1 MSFEITKCTHQDLDK
16 KKSNSKFELVEK
28 SMNFE
33 IPKYTHPN
41 FETEEFKNSPNVKIE
56 LVEKDG
62 VAPDNYHAMSI
73 YPEYFKINGKW
84 TLAEETRMD
93 CVPRLRDDD
102 EVEIVEF
109 RHLKVGD
116 KIIVGRT
123 EDGSEGIYLHT
134 TGFEDKKVEAENFAF
149 RGSRSRE
156 TSQTMDY
163 DQLIELL
170 KHEKEN
176 GYIVWVMGPAAVF
189 SKGARD
195 SLTKLINNGYVD
207 AFLGGNA
214 VATHDLEAGVYNTAL
229 GQDIYTQCSI
239 KDGHYHHLDLL
250 NKARKYGSIEK
261 LIEEENITSGLIH
274 SCIKNNVPIVLG
286 GSIRDDGP
294 LPIVIADVYE
304 AQEQMRAQIRKAT
317 TVICMATQLHTI
329 ATGNMTPSF
338 RVVDGKVRPIYFYTV
353 DTSEFAVN
361 KLKDRGSLSVR
372 TMISNAQDFLQRL
385 ADNL

>member
-1 MSFEITKCTHQDLDK
+1 MSLDVTKCTHQNLNTTK
-16 KKSNSKFELVEK
+16 LNAKFELFEK
-28 SMNFE
+28 SMSFE

-41 FETEEFKNSPNVKIE
+41 FQTEQFKNSPNVRIE

-73 YPEYFKINGKW
+73 YPEYFKIDGEWK
-84 TLAEETRMD
+84 LAEETRMD
-93 CVPRLRDDD
+93 CVPKLKDDNK
-102 EVEIVEF
+102 VEIVEF

-229 GQDIYTQCSI
+229 GQDIYTQRSI

-261 LIEEENITSGLIH
+261 LIEKENITSGLIH

>member
-1 MSFEITKCTHQDLDK
+1 MSF
-16 KKSNSKFELVEK
+16 N
-28 SMNFE
+28 
-33 IPKYTHPN
+33 IPRYTHPD
-41 FETEEFKNSPNVKIE
+41 FEQKKFNNSPNARFE

-62 VAPDNYHAMSI
+62 VAPENYHAMSI
-73 YPEYFKINGKW
+73 YPEYFKIDGRW
-84 TLAEETRMD
+84 TLAKETRMD
-93 CVPRLRDDD
+93 CVPRLRDDG
-102 EVEIVEF
+102 EIEIVEF
-109 RHLKVGD
+109 RNLKVGD
-116 KIIVGRT
+116 KVIVGRS
-123 EDGSEGIYLHT
+123 EDGSEGIYLYT
-134 TGFEDKKVEAENFAF
+134 EGFEKEENKTEAFAF

-170 KHEKEN
+170 KYDKEN
-176 GYIVWVMGPAAVF
+176 GYIVWVIGPAAVF
-189 SKGARD
+189 SKGARE

-229 GQDIYTQCSI
+229 GQDIYTQRSI

-261 LIEEENITSGLIH
+261 LIEEENIKSGLIY
-274 SCIKNNVPIVLG
+274 SCIKNNIPIVLG

-294 LPIVIADVYE
+294 LPIVISDVYE
-304 AQEQMRAQIRKAT
+304 AQEQMRAQVRKAT

-338 RVVDGKVRPIYFYTV
+338 RVVNDKIRPVYFYTV

-361 KLKDRGSLSVR
+361 KLKDRGSLSVK

>member
-1 MSFEITKCTHQDLDK
+1 MY
-16 KKSNSKFELVEK
+16 
-28 SMNFE
+28 FE
-33 IPKYTHPN
+33 IPKYNHPN
-41 FETEEFKNSPNVKIE
+41 FETEEFRNSPNAKIS

-62 VAPDNYHAMSI
+62 VAPEGYHAMSI
-73 YPEYFKINGKW
+73 YPEYFKIDGKW
-84 TLAEETRMD
+84 KLAEESRMD
-93 CVPRLRDDD
+93 CVPRLNNN

-109 RHLKVGD
+109 RHLKIGD
-116 KIIVGRT
+116 KIIIGRT

-134 TGFEDKKVEAENFAF
+134 TGFEDKKVETENFAF

-170 KHEKEN
+170 KYEKEN
-176 GYIVWVMGPAAVF
+176 GYVVWVMGPAAVF

-195 SLTKLINNGYVD
+195 SLTKLINKGYVN
-207 AFLGGNA
+207 ALLGGNA

-261 LIEEENITSGLIH
+261 LIEEENIDSGLIY
-274 SCIKNNVPIVLG
+274 SCIKNNIPIVLG

-294 LPIVIADVYE
+294 LPIVIGNVYE
-304 AQEQMRAQIRKAT
+304 AQEKMREQIRKAT

-338 RVVDGKVRPIYFYTV
+338 RVVNNQVRPLYFYTV

>member
-1 MSFEITKCTHQDLDK
+1 
-16 KKSNSKFELVEK
+16 
-28 SMNFE
+28 
-33 IPKYTHPN
+33 
-41 FETEEFKNSPNVKIE
+41 
-56 LVEKDG
+56 
-62 VAPDNYHAMSI
+62 
-73 YPEYFKINGKW
+73 
-84 TLAEETRMD
+84 
-93 CVPRLRDDD
+93 
-102 EVEIVEF
+102 
-109 RHLKVGD
+109 
-116 KIIVGRT
+116 
-123 EDGSEGIYLHT
+123 
-134 TGFEDKKVEAENFAF
+134 
-149 RGSRSRE
+149 
-156 TSQTMDY
+156 MDY
-163 DQLIELL
+163 DQLIQLL
-170 KHEKEN
+170 KHEKEH

-250 NKARKYGSIEK
+250 NKARRYGSIEK

-274 SCIKNNVPIVLG
+274 SCVKNNVPIVLG

-304 AQEQMRAQIRKAT
+304 AQEQMRNQVRKAT

-338 RVVDGKVRPIYFYTV
+338 RVVDGQVRPIYFYTV

>member
-1 MSFEITKCTHQDLDK
+1 
-16 KKSNSKFELVEK
+16 
-28 SMNFE
+28 MNFE
-33 IPKYTHPN
+33 MPKYTHPN
-41 FETEEFKNSPNVKIE
+41 FQQEEFENAPDAKYV
-56 LVEKDG
+56 LVEKDK

-73 YPEYFKINGKW
+73 FPEYFKIEGEWKV
-84 TLAEETRMD
+84 AKESRMD
-93 CVPRLRDDD
+93 CVARLRDDKEI
-102 EVEIVEF
+102 EVVEF

-116 KIIVGRT
+116 KIIVGRS
-123 EDGSEGIYLHT
+123 ENGSEGIYLHT
-134 TGFEDKKVEAENFAF
+134 TGFEEEKAEEEAFAF

-176 GYIVWVMGPAAVF
+176 GYVVWVMGPAAVF

-261 LIEEENITSGLIH
+261 LIEGENITSGLIY
-274 SCIKNNVPIVLG
+274 SCVKNNVPIVLG

-304 AQEQMRAQIRKAT
+304 AQEQMRNQVRKAT

-338 RVVDGKVRPIYFYTV
+338 RVVNDEVRPTYFYTV

-385 ADNL
+385 ADNLE

>member
-1 MSFEITKCTHQDLDK
+1 MS
-16 KKSNSKFELVEK
+16 
-28 SMNFE
+28 FE

-41 FETEEFKNSPNVKIE
+41 FQLEEFKNSPNAKIE

-84 TLAEETRMD
+84 ILAEETRMD
-93 CVPRLRDDD
+93 CVPRLKDNNKI
-102 EVEIVEF
+102 EIVEF
-109 RHLKVGD
+109 RNLKVGD

-123 EDGSEGIYLHT
+123 EDGSEGIYLHIA
-134 TGFEDKKVEAENFAF
+134 GFEEESAENEAFAF
-149 RGSRSRE
+149 RRSRSRE

-163 DQLIELL
+163 EQLIELL
-170 KHEKEN
+170 KHEKEH

-195 SLTKLINNGYVD
+195 SLTKLIDNGYVN

-239 KDGHYHHLDLL
+239 KNGHYHHLDLL
-250 NKARKYGSIEK
+250 NKSRKYGSIEK
-261 LIEEENITSGLIH
+261 LIQKENVTSGLIY
-274 SCIKNNVPIVLG
+274 SCVKNDVPIVLG

-294 LPIVIADVYE
+294 LPIVISDVYK
-304 AQEQMRAQIRKAT
+304 AQEEMRKQIRKAT

-338 RVVDGKVRPIYFYTV
+338 RVVNGQVRPLYFYTV

>member
-1 MSFEITKCTHQDLDK
+1 
-16 KKSNSKFELVEK
+16 
-28 SMNFE
+28 MNFE
-33 IPKYTHPN
+33 MPKYTHPN
-41 FETEEFKNSPNVKIE
+41 FQQEKFENASDAKYV
-56 LVEKDG
+56 LVEKDR

-73 YPEYFKINGKW
+73 FPEYFKVEGEWK
-84 TLAEETRMD
+84 LAKESRMD
-93 CVPRLRDDD
+93 CVARLRDDKEI
-102 EVEIVEF
+102 EVVEF

-134 TGFEDKKVEAENFAF
+134 TGFEEEEVEEEAFAF

-176 GYIVWVMGPAAVF
+176 GYVVWVMGPAAVF

-261 LIEEENITSGLIH
+261 LIEEENITSGLIY
-274 SCIKNNVPIVLG
+274 SCVKNNVPIVLG

-304 AQEQMRAQIRKAT
+304 AQEQMRNQVRKAT

-338 RVVDGKVRPIYFYTV
+338 RVVNDEVRPT
-353 DTSEFAVN
+353 
-361 KLKDRGSLSVR
+361 DRKSVV
-372 TMISNAQDFLQRL
+372 
-385 ADNL
+385 

>member
-1 MSFEITKCTHQDLDK
+1 MS
-16 KKSNSKFELVEK
+16 
-28 SMNFE
+28 FE

-56 LVEKDG
+56 IVEKDG

-73 YPEYFKINGKW
+73 YPEYFKIDGQWK
-84 TLAEETRMD
+84 LAKETRMD
-93 CVPRLRDDD
+93 CVPRLRDDN
-102 EVEIVEF
+102 EIEIVEF

-116 KIIVGRT
+116 KIVVGRT

-176 GYIVWVMGPAAVF
+176 GYVVWVMGPAAVF

-207 AFLGGNA
+207 ALLGGNA
-214 VATHDLEAGVYNTAL
+214 VATHDLEAGIYNTAL

-274 SCIKNNVPIVLG
+274 SCIKNNIPMVLG

-294 LPIVIADVYE
+294 LPVVIADVYE
-304 AQEQMRAQIRKAT
+304 AQEKMREQIRKAT
-317 TVICMATQLHTI
+317 TVLCMATQLHTI

-338 RVVDGKVRPIYFYTV
+338 RVVNGEVRPLYFYTV

>member
-1 MSFEITKCTHQDLDK
+1 MSF
-16 KKSNSKFELVEK
+16 N
-28 SMNFE
+28 M
-33 IPKYTHPN
+33 PKYTHPD
-41 FETEEFKNSPNVKIE
+41 FSEERFKNSPNAKIE
-56 LVEKDG
+56 IVEKDR
-62 VAPDNYHAMSI
+62 VAPENYHAMSI
-73 YPEYFKINGKW
+73 YPEYFKINGEW
-84 TLAEETRMD
+84 ILAEETRMD
-93 CVPRLRDDD
+93 CVPRLNDNKI
-102 EVEIVEF
+102 EIVEF

-116 KIIVGRT
+116 KVIVGRT
-123 EDGSEGIYLHT
+123 EDASEGIYLHT
-134 TGFEDKKVEAENFAF
+134 AGFEDKKVEEEVFAF

-156 TSQTMDY
+156 TSQTMDD

-170 KHEKEN
+170 KYEKEN

-189 SKGARD
+189 SKGARE

-261 LIEEENITSGLIH
+261 LIEEENITSGLIY
-274 SCIKNNVPIVLG
+274 SCVKNNIPIVLG

-304 AQEQMRAQIRKAT
+304 AQEQMRNQVKKL
-317 TVICMATQLHTI
+317 QL
-329 ATGNMTPSF
+329 
-338 RVVDGKVRPIYFYTV
+338 
-353 DTSEFAVN
+353 
-361 KLKDRGSLSVR
+361 
-372 TMISNAQDFLQRL
+372 
-385 ADNL
+385 

>member
-1 MSFEITKCTHQDLDK
+1 MS
-16 KKSNSKFELVEK
+16 
-28 SMNFE
+28 FE

-41 FETEEFKNSPNVKIE
+41 FETEEFKNSTNVKIE
-56 LVEKDG
+56 IVEKDG

-73 YPEYFKINGKW
+73 YPEYFKIDGQWK
-84 TLAEETRMD
+84 LAKETRMD
-93 CVPRLRDDD
+93 CVLRLRDNN
-102 EVEIVEF
+102 EIEIVEF

-116 KIIVGRT
+116 KIVIGRT

-176 GYIVWVMGPAAVF
+176 GYVVWVMGPAAVF

-207 AFLGGNA
+207 ALLGGNA
-214 VATHDLEAGVYNTAL
+214 VATHDLEAGIYNTAL

-274 SCIKNNVPIVLG
+274 SCIKNNIPMVLG

-294 LPIVIADVYE
+294 LPVVIADVYK
-304 AQEQMRAQIRKAT
+304 AQEKMREQIRKAT
-317 TVICMATQLHTI
+317 TVLCMATQLHTI

-338 RVVDGKVRPIYFYTV
+338 RVVNGQVRPLYFYTV

>member
-1 MSFEITKCTHQDLDK
+1 MS
-16 KKSNSKFELVEK
+16 
-28 SMNFE
+28 FE

-41 FETEEFKNSPNVKIE
+41 FETEEFKNSTNVKIE
-56 LVEKDG
+56 IVEKDG

-73 YPEYFKINGKW
+73 YPEYFKIDGQWK
-84 TLAEETRMD
+84 LAKETRMD
-93 CVPRLRDDD
+93 CVLRLRDNN
-102 EVEIVEF
+102 EIEIVEF

-116 KIIVGRT
+116 KIVIGRT

-176 GYIVWVMGPAAVF
+176 GYVVWVMGPAAVF

-207 AFLGGNA
+207 ALLGGNA
-214 VATHDLEAGVYNTAL
+214 VATHDLEAGIYNTAL

-274 SCIKNNVPIVLG
+274 SCIKNNIPMVLG

-294 LPIVIADVYE
+294 LPVVIADVYK
-304 AQEQMRAQIRKAT
+304 AQEKMREQIRKAT
-317 TVICMATQLHTI
+317 TVLCMATQLHTI

-338 RVVDGKVRPIYFYTV
+338 RVVNGEVRPLYFYTV

>member
-1 MSFEITKCTHQDLDK
+1 MS
-16 KKSNSKFELVEK
+16 
-28 SMNFE
+28 FE

-56 LVEKDG
+56 IVEKDG

-73 YPEYFKINGKW
+73 YPEYFKIDGQWK
-84 TLAEETRMD
+84 LAKETRMD
-93 CVPRLRDDD
+93 CVPRLRDDN
-102 EVEIVEF
+102 EIEIVEF

-116 KIIVGRT
+116 KIVVGRT

-176 GYIVWVMGPAAVF
+176 GYVVWVMGPAAVF

-207 AFLGGNA
+207 ALLGGNA
-214 VATHDLEAGVYNTAL
+214 VATHDLEAGIYNTAL

-274 SCIKNNVPIVLG
+274 SCIKNNIPMVLG

-294 LPIVIADVYE
+294 LPVVIADVYK
-304 AQEQMRAQIRKAT
+304 AQEKMREQIRKAT
-317 TVICMATQLHTI
+317 TVLCMATQLHTI

-338 RVVDGKVRPIYFYTV
+338 RVVNGEVRPLYFYTV